1 MPISVK
7 LLVTI
12 NLALSGGLVWR
23 KVVLLVQTVAVP
35 CCYLFTASTCL
46 SKIRSIQ
53 KQDFY
58 LRGSWFDLIL
68 IQFSC

>member
-23 KVVLLVQTVAVP
+23 RVVLLVQTVIVP
-35 CCYLFTASTCL
+35 CCYLFNASTCL
-46 SKIRSIQ
+46 SKIHSTQ
-53 KQDFY
+53 KQD
-58 LRGSWFDLIL
+58 IL
-68 IQFSC
+68 VRFLS